1 MLELKDPG
9 LFRQQCFLNGE
20 WVDARSGETITV
32 RNPADGSVLGTVP
45 KVSETAGPDR
55 ALLARQDKDR
65 QATEAVRA
73 IYSAMKINPAC
84 AQASAKPAFS
94 DRNP

>member
-9 LFRQQCFLNGE
+9 LFRQQCFLDGA

-45 KVSETAGPDR
+45 KMGAEETRMAIEAADAAWPAWR
-55 ALLARQDKDR
+55 SKLAKERS
-65 QATEAVRA
+65 A
-73 IYSAMKINPAC
+73 IL
-84 AQASAKPAFS
+84 
-94 DRNP
+94 R